1 MTALDELKLTE
12 NTIVVLWS
20 DHGYHLGEH
29 NGIWQKRTPEQSARP
44 LDHPRPGIK
53 GNGTASTRIVEFVDI
68 YPTLTDLA
76 GLNNPK
82 GLEGRSLKPL
92 LQDPL
97 AEWNGTAI
105 TQVLRPADKRLP
117 KPVMGRSIRTDRWRY
132 SDWAEGN
139 AGVELYDHAAD
150 PMEFNNLALK
160 PDVEAKV
167 VAKRLRKLL
176 EPKAMAKC
184 RPRRLIRSDF
194 DESVVHALVSVSP
207 SRRRIRC
214 RRSKSTADCG
224 GALVGV
230 RSTEGAVA
238 HGGGAGVGR
247 GRGGRAVVRYFIG
260 SFKDK
265 PADGGVL
272 CGT

>member
-1 MTALDELKLTE
+1 MYPLKEMRLPYAPKGDRDDIPSAAFAHNCPVPHYNLDELTLRKALQAYYATISFVDSQVGRLMTALDELKLAD

-29 NGIWQKRTPEQSARP
+29 NGIWQKRTLFEQSARSP
-44 LDHPRPGIK
+44 LIIRAPGMK

-76 GLNNPK
+76 GLKNPK

-92 LQDPL
+92 LQNLL

-105 TQVLRPADKRLP
+105 TQVLRPADNRLP

-139 AGVELYDHAAD
+139 FGVELYDHAAD

-160 PDVEAKV
+160 PDAEAK
-167 VAKRLRKLL
+167 ALMQHLRKLL
-176 EPKAMAKC
+176 EKKASGKVPTTPFNPK
-184 RPRRLIRSDF
+184 RL
-194 DESVVHALVSVSP
+194 
-207 SRRRIRC
+207 
-214 RRSKSTADCG
+214 
-224 GALVGV
+224 
-230 RSTEGAVA
+230 
-238 HGGGAGVGR
+238 
-247 GRGGRAVVRYFIG
+247 
-260 SFKDK
+260 
-265 PADGGVL
+265 
-272 CGT
+272 